1 MTYDELIGML
11 NPTHSLTHLY
21 TGKFSTMQK
30 AIQRRYVS
38 MERLFARP
46 IWDVLGRSW
55 SRLCL
60 DSWMSWSHLDLRLN
74 ISCYSLHPF
83 ILW

>member
-46 IWDVLGRSW
+46 I
-55 SRLCL
+55 
-60 DSWMSWSHLDLRLN
+60 
-74 ISCYSLHPF
+74 
-83 ILW
+83 